1 MKLLRSVAEA
11 RAFRDGSAAASIG
24 LVPTMGALHEGHA
37 SLIERAVRAND
48 LAVVSIFVNPT
59 QFGPHE
65 DFAAYPRDEAADLAV
80 CERLGAAMVFV
91 PTADQMYPPG
101 DATRV
106 RPGPIAARLEGAARP
121 GHFEGVATV
130 VTKLFAIVR
139 PDVAYFGQKDFQ
151 QLRVVQSVARDLH
164 LAVRIAGCPT
174 VRDPDGLAMSSRNR
188 YLSAEDHKRA
198 LALSRALLGAKEDWS
213 RGERDPAKLRDRV
226 QRAAAAPG
234 LALEYL
240 SVADPLTLEELE
252 RPAERAVISLA
263 GRVGTTRLI
272 DNVLLGIALEEVA

>member
-1 MKLLRSVAEA
+1 
-11 RAFRDGSAAASIG
+11 
-24 LVPTMGALHEGHA
+24 MGALHDGHA
-37 SLIERAVRAND
+37 SLIERAVRANER
-48 LAVVSIFVNPT
+48 AVVSIFVNPT

-65 DFAAYPRDEAADLAV
+65 DFASYPRDESADLAM
-80 CERLGAAMVFV
+80 CERLGAAMVFL
-91 PTADQMYPPG
+91 PTADEMYPPG

-130 VTKLFAIVR
+130 VTKLLAIIR

-151 QLRVVQSVARDLH
+151 QLRVVQTIARDLH

-174 VRDPDGLAMSSRNR
+174 VRDPDGLAISSRNR
-188 YLSAEDHKRA
+188 HLSAEDRRRA
-198 LALSRALLGAKEDWS
+198 LALSRALLGVKEDWA
-213 RGERDPAKLRDRV
+213 RGERDPAKLRERV
-226 QRAAAAPG
+226 QRAAAGPG
-234 LALEYL
+234 VAVEYV

-263 GRVGTTRLI
+263 GRVGETRLI
-272 DNVLLGIALEEVA
+272 DNVLLGIALEDVA

>member
-1 MKLLRSVAEA
+1 MKVLRSVAEA

-37 SLIERAVRAND
+37 SLIERATRAND

-65 DFAAYPRDEAADLAV
+65 DFAAYPRNESVDLAM

-91 PTADQMYPPG
+91 PTAGEMYPPG

-130 VTKLFAIVR
+130 VTKLLAIVR

-151 QLRVVQSVARDLH
+151 QLRVVQTIARDLH
-164 LAVRIAGCPT
+164 LAVSIAGCPT
-174 VRDPDGLAMSSRNR
+174 VRDPDGLAISSRNR
-188 YLSAEDHKRA
+188 YLSAEDRKRA
-198 LALSRALLGAKEDWS
+198 LALSRALRGAKEDWS

-226 QRAAAAPG
+226 QRAAAGPG
-234 LALEYL
+234 VAVDYV
-240 SVADPLTLEELE
+240 SVADPFTLEELE

-263 GRVGTTRLI
+263 GRVGKTRLI
-272 DNVLLGIALEEVA
+272 DNVLLGIALEDIA